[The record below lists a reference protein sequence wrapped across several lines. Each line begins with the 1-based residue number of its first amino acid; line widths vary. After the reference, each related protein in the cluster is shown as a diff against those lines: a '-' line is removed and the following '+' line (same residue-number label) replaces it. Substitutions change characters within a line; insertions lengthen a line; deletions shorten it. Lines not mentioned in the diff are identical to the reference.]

1 MSNKVRSVST
11 SIILDKPNPFTG
23 ASVEDDQPISYPL
36 DSIEELFQWKP
47 NDPNDHGQLFSV
59 ARVPHRPK
67 VIKDGSLKTLVCDD
81 NANGYHAD
89 RYYIVAK
96 LKVIKKFL
104 NKFLLQRYSLFVLN
118 PVKLKANHPQFISLI
133 ETV

>member
-1 MSNKVRSVST
+1 MSSKIPSVST
-11 SIILDKPNPFTG
+11 SIILGKPNPFTG

-36 DSIEELFQWKP
+36 DSIKELFQWKP

-104 NKFLLQRYSLFVLN
+104 KQIFTTKVFLVSSESR
-118 PVKLKANHPQFISLI
+118 
-133 ETV
+133 